1 MIRKR
6 LASAKRPEIASAQP
20 RRHRLAGPPSTSIPS
35 DECDSELAELEA
47 NFMAEQERVRD
58 AIRREIGGD
67 VLSFVQEGLKNMSRR
82 ERRRVQS
89 FLDHRLVGQ

>member
-1 MIRKR
+1 
-6 LASAKRPEIASAQP
+6 
-20 RRHRLAGPPSTSIPS
+20 
-35 DECDSELAELEA
+35 
-47 NFMAEQERVRD
+47 MAEQERVRD